1 MINNDKNKQKLLRQR
16 LVSSFLT
23 LAYIIPVVA
32 GDETHVDKPK
42 KSTSSWIRT
51 GLELLLGAGCVGGVI
66 REFQNRNTIKSRD
79 EKILKLTQPLEEQS
93 TGLTEEQQQELKTLK
108 ALIEKVYGE
117 EYTKYLTITDGNVEY
132 KDTAIL
138 TLPEASTLQLNAEKF
153 DKTKQPRIVQIYLMT
168 KQINISE
175 KKPSN
180 IHQIPPE
187 YIYLSY
193 LLDYEKELCSALQ
206 IRFLRGELKSTTDIA
221 QGQNN
226 LIKNIQE
233 IIYEPKMQKKLYFKS
248 VWAFLLTYSYST
260 LQRKL
265 PKNILPPHSD
275 SNIHHLYDLNISNIS
290 EIWLKPDKEVGQTA
304 QKFESN
310 NFVEWIL
317 YCGLKT
323 ADTIIQEQPSIPQPR
338 LKNNFYSGLITNS
351 TTGMTLSTLYE
362 KLTPLYVLEHKNDLT
377 PNQIALI
384 ILSLKFVATY
394 LQAFNLDP
402 CGGENYM
409 ANFNILDWDELK
421 TDETLKLDIQTMW
434 NEYNE
439 NAKSLGCVYLA
450 Y

>member
-1 MINNDKNKQKLLRQR
+1 MLFENFKIEIQTISKLNQTLEKQ
-16 LVSSFLT
+16 S
-23 LAYIIPVVA
+23 A
-32 GDETHVDKPK
+32 
-42 KSTSSWIRT
+42 
-51 GLELLLGAGCVGGVI
+51 
-66 REFQNRNTIKSRD
+66 
-79 EKILKLTQPLEEQS
+79 
-93 TGLTEEQQQELKTLK
+93 GLTTEQQQELKTLK
-108 ALIEKVYGE
+108 DLIEKVYGND
-117 EYTKYLTITDGNVEY
+117 YPKYLTITDGNVEY

-138 TLPEASTLQLNAEKF
+138 TLPEASTLQLTAGKF
-153 DKTKQPRIVQIYLMT
+153 DKTNQSRIVQIYLMT

-175 KKPSN
+175 KNPSN

-187 YIYLSY
+187 HIYLSY

-206 IRFLRGELKSTTDIA
+206 IHFLRGELKSKNDIA

-233 IIYEPKMQKKLYFKS
+233 IIYEPQMQKKLYFKS

-260 LQRKL
+260 LQKKL
-265 PKNILPPHSD
+265 PKNILPPQSD
-275 SNIHHLYDLNISNIS
+275 SNIHHPYDLNISNIS

-304 QKFESN
+304 KKFESK

-338 LKNNFYSGLITNS
+338 ISNNFYSGLKTKS
-351 TTGMTLSTLYE
+351 QSGMTLSTLYE
-362 KLTPLYVLEHKNDLT
+362 KLTPTYVLEHKQDLDQ
-377 PNQIALI
+377 NQIALI

-394 LQAFNLDP
+394 LQTFNLNP

-409 ANFNILDWDELK
+409 ANFNILDWNELK
-421 TDETLKLDIQTMW
+421 ADGELGLDIQTMW